1 LSSAQIYWIV
11 FNGVIVLWM
20 SFAGGFLALKKPPRA
35 PEQKRDRTS
44 LYGIGLQGVGYGLV
58 WSVRRPVGGP
68 IVPLSRPLELALAA
82 ATLILGALSVWITV
96 AAVRTLGKQWSYQAR
111 IVEGHRLVT
120 EGPYCIVRNPI
131 YSGMLGMLV
140 ATALANSH
148 WIGLLA
154 AVIVFWIGAR
164 IRIRSEEK
172 LLREAFGADFNA
184 YARRVPA
191 LVPWFR

>member
-1 LSSAQIYWIV
+1 LTSAQIYWIV
-11 FNGVIVLWM
+11 FGGVIVMWF
-20 SFAGGFLALKKPPRA
+20 SFAVVFWVRKKPPKA
-35 PEQKRDRTS
+35 AEQKRDRAS
-44 LYGIGLQGVGYGLV
+44 LYGILLQGVAYGFV
-58 WSVRRPVGGP
+58 WSLRHPVGGP
-68 IVPLSRPLELALAA
+68 IVPLSRPLELVLVAV
-82 ATLILGALSVWITV
+82 TLVLGALSVWITV

-120 EGPYCIVRNPI
+120 EGPYRIVRNPI

-154 AVIVFWIGAR
+154 AVVVFWIGAK
-164 IRIRSEEK
+164 IRISSEEK
-172 LLREAFGADFNA
+172 LLREAFGADFTA

>member
-1 LSSAQIYWIV
+1 LTSTQIYWSV
-11 FNGVIVLWM
+11 FGGVIAMWM
-20 SFAGGFLALKKPPRA
+20 SFAAIFLAQKKPPKA
-35 PEQKRDRTS
+35 AEQKRERAS
-44 LYGIGLQGVGYGLV
+44 LYGIGLQGVAYGLV
-58 WSVRRPVGGP
+58 WSIRRPVGET
-68 IVPLSRPLELALAA
+68 IVPLPRPLELVLAT
-82 ATLILGALSVWITV
+82 ATLVLAALSVWMTL

-120 EGPYCIVRNPI
+120 EGPYRIVRNPI

-140 ATALANSH
+140 VTALANSH

-154 AVIVFWIGAR
+154 ALVFFWIGAR

-172 LLREAFGADFNA
+172 LLREAFGAEFDE

>member
-1 LSSAQIYWIV
+1 MTSAQIYWIV
-11 FNGVIVLWM
+11 FGGVIVLWM
-20 SFAGGFLALKKPPRA
+20 SFAGTFLALKKPPKA

-44 LYGIGLQGVGYGLV
+44 LYGIGLQGVGYGFV

-120 EGPYCIVRNPI
+120 EGPYRIVRNPI

-154 AVIVFWIGAR
+154 AVVVFWIGAR